1 MTDRTEK
8 KWRFT
13 GNRTAAAVALL
24 IVNGALLFA
33 DTLAAP
39 QAEFDLKP
47 LRDPF
52 WPVGYFP
59 ENWDSGE
66 TAGEQQP
73 VTVSDWDAPAKL
85 LKISGTSRMG
95 SQTAAIINGNVKLIG
110 DLVEIHYSGRIYQW
124 KLTDVSPDG
133 RVKLERHAVKKE
145 AAGL

>member
-1 MTDRTEK
+1 
-8 KWRFT
+8 
-13 GNRTAAAVALL
+13 
-24 IVNGALLFA
+24 
-33 DTLAAP
+33 
-39 QAEFDLKP
+39 
-47 LRDPF
+47 
-52 WPVGYFP
+52 
-59 ENWDSGE
+59 
-66 TAGEQQP
+66 
-73 VTVSDWDAPAKL
+73 VSDWDAPAKL